1 MRAQPV
7 KSAARVI
14 EVLELF
20 AAAPHPTSLKD
31 ISTKLKY
38 PQSSTTV
45 LMKSLVSLG
54 YLNYD
59 PSKRVYFPTLRV
71 TSLGN
76 WIPAALFGEGHI
88 LDVMNDIHNATGETV
103 ALGVLN
109 DVYVQYIKVIQS
121 NHTLRIHIAEGSMRE
136 ATRSAA
142 GWLLLSQKSDDE
154 VDRLARRANIAVKSI
169 GERVNV
175 NDFVRA
181 MPQVRRDNWAY
192 TENLPILGAAT
203 VCVPLKAK
211 LQGQPVVLGMG
222 GPVERLRAL
231 RPKALQ
237 LLREGAALIDEAAS
251 QTGAHRAAG
260 RFSYA

>member
-1 MRAQPV
+1 MRTPPV

-20 AAAPHPTSLKD
+20 AAAPRPTSLKE
-31 ISTKLKY
+31 ISTRLKY

-76 WIPAALFGEGHI
+76 WIPAALFGEGRI
-88 LDVMNDIHNATGETV
+88 LDVMNDIHNATGEVV
-103 ALGVLN
+103 ALAVLN
-109 DVYVQYIKVIQS
+109 DVYVQYVRVIQS
-121 NHTLRIHIAEGSMRE
+121 THPLRIHIDEGSMRE
-136 ATRSAA
+136 VTRSAA
-142 GWLLLSQKSDDE
+142 GWLLLSQKTDDE
-154 VDRLARRANIAVKSI
+154 VDRLARRANIAVKSVA
-169 GERVNV
+169 ERVDV
-175 NDFVRA
+175 KEFVRA
-181 MPQVRRDNWAY
+181 MPKVRREKWAY

-203 VCVPLKAK
+203 VCVPLRTR

-222 GPVERLRAL
+222 GPVERLRSF

-237 LLREGAALIDEAAS
+237 LLQEGAVAIDGASARAAAS
-251 QTGAHRAAG
+251 
-260 RFSYA
+260 FS